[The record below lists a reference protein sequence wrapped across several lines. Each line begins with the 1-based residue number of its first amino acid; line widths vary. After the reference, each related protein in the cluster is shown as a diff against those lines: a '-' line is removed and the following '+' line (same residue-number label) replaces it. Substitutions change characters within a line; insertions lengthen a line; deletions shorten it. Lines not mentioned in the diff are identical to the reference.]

1 MNHEYEVFEDSGANK
16 LMFKAKLLVDNKLIA
31 SARAS
36 NKKKAAE
43 KVSKKAYFKFADQMK
58 EKNPNQL

>member
-1 MNHEYEVFEDSGANK
+1 
-16 LMFKAKLLVDNKLIA
+16 MFKAKLFVDNKLVA

-43 KVSKKAYFKFADQMK
+43 KVSKRAYFKFANQMQ
-58 EKNPNQL
+58 EKKQNQL